1 MVKRI
6 LYSSGGFLTA
16 DVIADALMEYASVLA
31 IVGSADVVACP
42 GVDERGR
49 TRRIQLV
56 LGPASQIM
64 AMDTDE
70 PDTELDLADALED
83 LRRRAHHRLPSAIDV
98 ADAGD
103 RAPAESDAESVE
115 HPSAGAGG
123 EG

>member
-6 LYSSGGFLTA
+6 LYASGGFLTA

-31 IVGSADVVACP
+31 IVGSADVVSCP
-42 GVDERGR
+42 GLDEEGH

-70 PDTELDLADALED
+70 PDTEIDFTDPLEE
-83 LRRRAHHRLPSAIDV
+83 LRRRARHRLPSAIDV

-103 RAPAESDAESVE
+103 RAPAESDAESAE
-115 HPSAGAGG
+115 HPPQRVDG